1 MRLARRSCAVL
12 SGGKGLWISYPLT
25 EGTKKIMKRFEPNRL
40 RVACALSCLL
50 SLAVGCSRSP
60 ENTSPAG
67 SAEAPRNPAGSGSAK
82 VTFKP
87 NVHVIEQADG
97 TKALISVSTDGSTLV
112 FDRKLGAI
120 PSMAD
125 GEVILIKGLLA
136 RKIIASMTSGDEI
149 AVLTAPAGLLDIV
162 TDAKIHVDV
171 PIRFGNSEPV
181 TAAWHPS
188 LNGIMGA
195 LIPPAYAQSP
205 TEERRKAAEAA
216 GRKDAFG
223 NLASAP
229 YHAVID
235 DWDTQFSA
243 EPSPGRVNLKLQMK
257 KSVGN
262 ASALITGEGYLADF
276 DFSSDIDVER
286 SVTER
291 VQMNYKKINGTMN
304 FKWNIQT
311 SEAGSLLGNARMKL
325 PAAIEIPLYQY
336 LGGLPLFLEIS
347 SAVLIKPG
355 FASQYE
361 FAHGAFRITY
371 DGYQGF
377 SAKNG
382 NVDSDGS
389 VTGDIKVEES
399 EAGSGPPVGLV
410 LTFAAPRIELS
421 IGVSKVLKFDEFK
434 DAAAKADKYFDILA
448 TKAFGAE
455 AVAKFKSSP
464 MSQQVSAGKIVEA
477 AMGSKAAAYIEF
489 IASTG
494 VSHTGSAVLVP
505 CTRTDVHLKA
515 DVGASANG
523 FGQSI
528 GDVQKTILT
537 KDFTRVVPSE
547 DQLCKSL

>member
-1 MRLARRSCAVL
+1 
-12 SGGKGLWISYPLT
+12 
-25 EGTKKIMKRFEPNRL
+25 MKRLGPGRRRL
-40 RVACALSCLL
+40 ACALGFLTL
-50 SLAVGCSRSP
+50 VAGCSRSP
-60 ENTSPAG
+60 ESASPAG
-67 SAEAPRNPAGSGSAK
+67 RGEAPRHPAGSGSAK
-82 VTFKP
+82 VTYKST
-87 NVHVIEQADG
+87 VHVIEQTDG
-97 TKALISVSTDGSTLV
+97 TKALISVSSDGSTLV
-112 FDRKLGAI
+112 FNRKLAAI
-120 PSMAD
+120 PPMAD
-125 GEVILIKGLLA
+125 GEIILIKGLLA
-136 RKIIASMTSGDEI
+136 RKVVASTTNGDEF

-162 TDAKIHVDV
+162 TDAKIHVDA
-171 PIRFGNSEPV
+171 PIHFGS
-181 TAAWHPS
+181 TQQIAAARPS
-188 LNGIMGA
+188 LLNGIVGA
-195 LIPPAYAQSP
+195 MAAPAYAQAP

-229 YHAVID
+229 YHAVFD

-243 EPSPGRVNLKLQMK
+243 EPSPGRVTLKLQMK
-257 KSVGN
+257 KSMAN
-262 ASALITGEGYLADF
+262 AAAVITGEGYLADF
-276 DFSSDIDVER
+276 DFSSDIDVAH

-304 FKWNIQT
+304 FKWDIQT

-382 NVDSDGS
+382 NVDSDGT
-389 VTGDIKVEES
+389 VTGDVKVEES
-399 EAGSGPPVGLV
+399 TAGSGPPVGLV
-410 LTFAAPRIELS
+410 LAFAAPRIELS
-421 IGVSKVLKFDEFK
+421 IGVSKVLKFDGFK
-434 DAAAKADKYFDILA
+434 DAAAKADKYFDLLA

-464 MSQQVSAGKIVEA
+464 MSQVTAGKIVDA
-477 AMGSKAAAYIEF
+477 AMGSNAAAYLEF

-494 VSHTGSAVLVP
+494 VSHTGSTVIVP

-515 DVGASANG
+515 EVGASANA
-523 FGQSI
+523 FGQSV
-528 GDVQKTILT
+528 GNAQKTIYQ
-537 KDFTRVVPSE
+537 KDSTRIVPSE
-547 DQLCKSL
+547 NHLCKDL

>member
-1 MRLARRSCAVL
+1 MNRL
-12 SGGKGLWISYPLT
+12 G
-25 EGTKKIMKRFEPNRL
+25 PNRL
-40 RVACALSCLL
+40 RLACCALSGLL
-50 SLAVGCSRSP
+50 SLAAGCSKSP
-60 ENTSPAG
+60 EHTSPAG
-67 SAEAPRNPAGSGSAK
+67 PEVAPRNPAGSGSAK
-82 VTFKP
+82 VTYKS

-120 PSMAD
+120 PSMVD

-136 RKIIASMTSGDEI
+136 RKIVASMTNGDEI

-162 TDAKIHVDV
+162 TDAKIHVDA

-181 TAAWHPS
+181 AASQQPS
-188 LNGIMGA
+188 LNGIMSV
-195 LIPPAYAQSP
+195 LVTPAYAQAP

-229 YHAVID
+229 YHALID

-257 KSVGN
+257 KSIGN
-262 ASALITGEGYLADF
+262 AAALITGEGYLADF

-286 SVTER
+286 SVAER

-311 SEAGSLLGNARMKL
+311 SQAGSLLGNARLKL

-382 NVDSDGS
+382 NVDSDGT
-389 VTGDIKVEES
+389 VTGDATIEES
-399 EAGSGPPVGLV
+399 EAGSGPPIGLV

-421 IGVSKVLKFDEFK
+421 IGVSKVMKFDGVK
-434 DAAAKADKYFDILA
+434 DAAAKADKAFDFLA

-455 AVAKFKSSP
+455 AVAKLKASP
-464 MSQQVSAGKIVEA
+464 MSQVTAGKIVDA
-477 AMGSKAAAYIEF
+477 AMGSSAAAYIEF
-489 IASTG
+489 IAATG
-494 VSHTGSAVLVP
+494 VSHSGSAVIST
-505 CTRTDVHLKA
+505 CTRTDVHLKT

-528 GDVQKTILT
+528 GDVQKTIFT
-537 KDFTRVVPSE
+537 KDFTRIVPSANE
-547 DQLCKSL
+547 LCKSL